1 VAHRARVA
9 VKRGP
14 KAACAWY
21 GVGNGLHLSKLAQR
35 ILEEPLLV
43 GGEARDWVS
52 SVDRASSRAGV
63 HGLSAR
69 CSNAK
74 AQQKNHHGPNAEY
87 QHVFT
92 TAAIVPSGM
101 RQEGCRNFKVTFHG
115 SLLSFSELG
124 SRDRLARLEF
134 FASLWVA
141 LTSRTQRKPAF
152 FRTSFLPGFDTSP
165 EWVETGGAASG
176 EKNSS

>member
-1 VAHRARVA
+1 VAHSARVA
-9 VKRGP
+9 VKRRP
-14 KAACAWY
+14 KAAASWRR
-21 GVGNGLHLSKLAQR
+21 VGYILHFGELPQG

-43 GGEARDWVS
+43 SGEPRDCVS
-52 SVDRASSRAGV
+52 SVDRSSSRAGV

-69 CSNAK
+69 GSNAK

-92 TAAIVPSGM
+92 TPAIVPSGM